1 MRSEV
6 FSFRDRQPKVYY
18 QKQAG
23 ENPVFKDHSMRNCE
37 AKRVIRMENSGIWH
51 VQAKEDL
58 DCSS

>member
-6 FSFRDRQPKVYY
+6 FTFRDRQLKVYY

-23 ENPVFKDHSMRNCE
+23 NCE

-58 DCSS
+58 DCSF

>member
-6 FSFRDRQPKVYY
+6 FSFRDKQLKVYY

-37 AKRVIRMENSGIWH
+37 AKRVIRMENSGI
-51 VQAKEDL
+51 
-58 DCSS
+58 